1 MLRPRGLQCFFSIG
15 IFCTLHLSPCVT
27 WHYEDVLCKRPV
39 RRGIH
44 FFVATELHADA
55 LAALHPSA
63 REALCAR
70 FLVGR
75 SPSVRCCLLHPSIA
89 RSYSGI
95 PLPPQLPRL
104 QSESESSRHDGIPA
118 TAAATKLYLTRILSC
133 RPGRQTNTLREG
145 TDATETSLIS
155 HLRNTVATLLSNA
168 TRGQRMHRRSDAKQF
183 IFRYRIV

>member
-75 SPSVRCCLLHPSIA
+75 RPSVRCCLLHPSIA

-95 PLPPQLPRL
+95 PLPPQLPLL
-104 QSESESSRHDGIPA
+104 QSESSRHDGIPA
-118 TAAATKLYLTRILSC
+118 TAAATKLYLIRILSC
-133 RPGRQTNTLREG
+133 RPDRQTNTPLEG
-145 TDATETSLIS
+145 TEDGNVAYFAPPRLQHASL
-155 HLRNTVATLLSNA
+155 NA
-168 TRGQRMHRRSDAKQF
+168 TRGHGMHRRSDAKQF